1 MLHPV
6 FRTPKSIGFYLVT
19 WVVFIMAQILVLYYF
34 YDFPL
39 KYAVLDAS
47 IYLTLYSFLGLGL
60 WYPVRFIYMSESNV
74 YSMILNFL
82 GLGTGTL
89 VLWQLLGSSFL
100 RLVLNEHDNLV
111 ELNQL
116 VVPMR
121 LLAGAL
127 IFMILSLAY
136 YLIMFY
142 TSLEDKKINEVNLK
156 AQARESELM
165 MLKYQLNPHFLFN
178 SLNSINSLTLSD
190 PEKARNMI
198 VKLSA
203 YLRYSLESDQEY
215 FKELKGEINNI
226 RRYLEIEKI
235 RFGERINYEE
245 FIDDSCLEQKVPSM
259 ILQPLFE
266 NAIKH
271 GVHESIDPVFI
282 QMKCNS
288 SKGFLNIEVRNT
300 MIENKKLIKGTGT
313 GLSNVRARLFSAYRE
328 ENLMDVFQDD
338 NCFVVKLKIPL
349 SPDKL

>member
-1 MLHPV
+1 MVHPV
-6 FRTPKSIGFYLVT
+6 FRTPKSILFYLVT
-19 WVVFIMAQILVLYYF
+19 WVVFIMAQVLVLYYF
-34 YDFPL
+34 YEFPL
-39 KYAVLDAS
+39 RYATWDAS
-47 IYLTLYSFLGLGL
+47 IYLIFYSFLGLGL
-60 WYPVRFIYMSESNV
+60 WYPIRFIYMSESNV
-74 YSMILNFL
+74 FSKILNFI

-100 RLVLNEHDNLV
+100 RLVLNEHENLIDF
-111 ELNQL
+111 NKL
-116 VVPMR
+116 VMPMR

-142 TSLEDKKINEVNLK
+142 TSLEDKKISEANLK

-215 FKELKGEINNI
+215 FKELKGEIDNI
-226 RRYLEIEKI
+226 RRYLEIEKT

-245 FIDDSCLEQKVPSM
+245 FIDDSCLELKVPSM

-271 GVHESIDPVFI
+271 GVHESTDPVLI

-288 SKGFLNIEVRNT
+288 SDDFLIMEVRNT
-300 MIENKKLIKGTGT
+300 MLENRKLIKGTGT
-313 GLSNVRARLFSAYRE
+313 GLNNVGDRLFSAYRKEKLMEIAQE
-328 ENLMDVFQDD
+328 ENW
-338 NCFVVKLKIPL
+338 FVVRIKIPL
-349 SPDKL
+349 SLEKL